1 MASRRKMRRGG
12 RRGVGRASA
21 LVSADPNETAEA
33 LLDPVREDL
42 EEDASDAS
50 DLMVDLEEEAAVR
63 SEVDS
68 G

>member
-1 MASRRKMRRGG
+1 M
-12 RRGVGRASA
+12 GRASA
-21 LVSADPNETAEA
+21 LVGADPNETKEA
-33 LLDPVREDL
+33 LLAPVKEDL